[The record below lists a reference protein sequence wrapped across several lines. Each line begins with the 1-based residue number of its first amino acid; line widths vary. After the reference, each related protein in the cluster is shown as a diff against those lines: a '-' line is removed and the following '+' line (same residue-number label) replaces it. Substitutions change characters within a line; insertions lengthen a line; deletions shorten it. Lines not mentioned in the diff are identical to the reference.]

1 MLLGYWVGQQ
11 VGLGVVRNHLGSQ
24 KLRAIQNLRRLGK
37 AGGAKWSLS
46 ISRHHNSI
54 NMKLTEKQLRLL
66 QNGHNYKAWFAHE
79 QRIARLYT
87 QCQNL
92 ERARRVRE
100 DQNR

>member
-1 MLLGYWVGQQ
+1 
-11 VGLGVVRNHLGSQ
+11 
-24 KLRAIQNLRRLGK
+24 
-37 AGGAKWSLS
+37 
-46 ISRHHNSI
+46 
-54 NMKLTEKQLRLL
+54 MKLTEKQLRLL